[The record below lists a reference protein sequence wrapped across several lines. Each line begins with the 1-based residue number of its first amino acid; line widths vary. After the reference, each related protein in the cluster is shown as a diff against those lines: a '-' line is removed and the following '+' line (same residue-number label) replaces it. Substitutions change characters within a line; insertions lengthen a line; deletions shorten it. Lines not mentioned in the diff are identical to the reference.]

1 MTLVYHALISKG
13 YHPEICMFIRIPVQ
27 CLDGS
32 EVLRGQTFAQ
42 QQFQV
47 EM

>member
-1 MTLVYHALISKG
+1 
-13 YHPEICMFIRIPVQ
+13 MFIRIPVQ

-32 EVLRGQTFAQ
+32 EVLRGQAFAQ

-47 EM
+47 EMEAVSNFLRDA